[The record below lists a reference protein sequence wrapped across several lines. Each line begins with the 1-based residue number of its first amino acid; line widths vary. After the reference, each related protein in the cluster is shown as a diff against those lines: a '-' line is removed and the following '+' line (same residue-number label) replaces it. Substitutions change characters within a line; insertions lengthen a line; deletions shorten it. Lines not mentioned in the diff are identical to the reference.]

1 MEDFSEKTVNDE
13 SIIEI
18 ACGLGRL
25 LLQNGAETYRVEETI
40 KRTFAH
46 YGING
51 NSFATLNTI
60 ITSMEYPNGSKYSK
74 IERIE
79 NRTLNLE
86 KVHELNSIA
95 RSLEKYSI
103 KEIELKLK
111 EIEQSNKLTFLKKLL
126 GNVLVGGAFAIL
138 FKGGYCD
145 SVVASISAI
154 FLTVIDKFTAHLH
167 LNSFF
172 TNFIGGMVTTIVSII
187 FFKIG
192 FISNFSISIIS
203 TLMLLVPGISFT
215 NSIRDIVSGDFVS
228 GLSRGIEAVS
238 VGIALASGS
247 GVVLS
252 IFI

>member
-1 MEDFSEKTVNDE
+1 M
-13 SIIEI
+13 
-18 ACGLGRL
+18 
-25 LLQNGAETYRVEETI
+25 
-40 KRTFAH
+40 
-46 YGING
+46 
-51 NSFATLNTI
+51 
-60 ITSMEYPNGSKYSK
+60 
-74 IERIE
+74 
-79 NRTLNLE
+79 
-86 KVHELNSIA
+86 
-95 RSLEKYSI
+95 
-103 KEIELKLK
+103 
-111 EIEQSNKLTFLKKLL
+111 
-126 GNVLVGGAFAIL
+126 
-138 FKGGYCD
+138 FKGEYCD
-145 SVVASISAI
+145 SIVASMSAI
-154 FLTVIDKFTAHLH
+154 FLTIIDKFTAHLH

-172 TNFIGGMVTTIVSII
+172 TNFIGGMVTAIVSII

>member
-1 MEDFSEKTVNDE
+1 MEDFREKTVNDE

-103 KEIELKLK
+103 K

>member
-1 MEDFSEKTVNDE
+1 MEDFREKILTDE

-46 YGING
+46 YGIKG

-60 ITSMEYPNGSKYSK
+60 ITSIEYPNGNKFSK

-95 RSLEKYSI
+95 RNLDKYFI

-111 EIEQSNKLTFLKKLL
+111 EIEKNNKLTFFKKLL
-126 GNVLVGGAFAIL
+126 GNILVGGAFAIL
-138 FKGGYCD
+138 FKGGYHD
-145 SVVASISAI
+145 SIVASVSAI
-154 FLTVIDKFTAHLH
+154 FLTIINNFIEHLQ

-172 TNFIGGMVTTIVSII
+172 TNFIGGMIVTIVSII